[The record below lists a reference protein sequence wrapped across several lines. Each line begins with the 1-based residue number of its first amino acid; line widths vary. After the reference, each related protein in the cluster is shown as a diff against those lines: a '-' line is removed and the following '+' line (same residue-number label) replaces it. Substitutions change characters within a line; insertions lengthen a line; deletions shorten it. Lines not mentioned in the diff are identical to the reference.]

1 MELIDKLQS
10 ELAPDTFKPRAVYD
24 GRKNM
29 FSPKQLP
36 LGPTNSKEVRHAT
49 SHMFPSVI

>member
-1 MELIDKLQS
+1 MELIAKLQN
-10 ELAPDTFKPRAVYD
+10 ELAPDVFKPRAVYD

-29 FSPKQLP
+29 FSPRQLP

-49 SHMFPSVI
+49 FDMFPSVI